1 MVKTLMHRNG
11 YIASH
16 ASRSSVAE
24 ATTSPAGYGCQ
35 KCLTLALIVRKQPD
49 KSRMRNIPP
58 DDWLRLCIGHWGR
71 LMQSVNC
78 DWNLYQ
84 EKNRAQKDIL
94 GVIEASEVLSLF
106 ISLGMV
112 VF

>member
-1 MVKTLMHRNG
+1 
-11 YIASH
+11 
-16 ASRSSVAE
+16 
-24 ATTSPAGYGCQ
+24 
-35 KCLTLALIVRKQPD
+35 
-49 KSRMRNIPP
+49 
-58 DDWLRLCIGHWGR
+58 
-71 LMQSVNC
+71 MQSVNC

-112 VF
+112 VVF